1 MKRVLILL
9 AAIMLFSAPAMA
21 ANTITYKGPQGQG
34 ASQGQMQNVVNQ
46 TNLIGS
52 KAINN
57 GTNNTMD
64 VGTIDN
70 KGQMKNVV
78 NQTNVRDSQL
88 INNGTGNAMRVGGIT
103 NQ

>member
-46 TNLIGS
+46 TN
-52 KAINN
+52 
-57 GTNNTMD
+57 
-64 VGTIDN
+64 
-70 KGQMKNVV
+70 
-78 NQTNVRDSQL
+78 VRDSQL